1 MVELCQIWSRGLR
14 GLILFN
20 FFSFEK
26 NKKERGRS
34 SSEPKRETGA
44 EGPSVGVVGG
54 VATLARFGASL
65 WWLLRVVRFSS
76 YGIVAV

>member
-1 MVELCQIWSRGLR
+1 MVELWQIWSRGLR

-44 EGPSVGVVGG
+44 AGPSVGVVGG
-54 VATLARFGASL
+54 VATLAWFGGSL

-76 YGIVAV
+76 YGIVSV

>member
-1 MVELCQIWSRGLR
+1 MANLVKGLER
-14 GLILFN
+14 ADSFS

-44 EGPSVGVVGG
+44 AGPSVGVVGG
-54 VATLARFGASL
+54 VATLARFGGSL
-65 WWLLRVVRFSS
+65 WWLLHVVRFSS